1 MKAAT
6 IRPLVVLFF
15 LAQPLHLPGQ
25 ASMPE
30 PNWDRAQALQAID
43 KTDTQARLKP
53 LFQLARTGSSAELL
67 DALSAIELD
76 FAMAAPAKDYLVFSF
91 TLGLSDLD
99 ADAVDSEVLEFLSH
113 YKTRT
118 LVEHDD
124 HPGMALPLFNVR
136 AAAAGVQNR
145 WGRQKAAA
153 RAEALLLGPADE
165 WVLFYLAADPTGRRG
180 FDDALGFATPDQL
193 RVLGQAALSQLDE
206 HPELTQVTARTAMET
221 GNTELL
227 QQAITKGGGPDLSRI
242 LEAAS
247 RKLSIDDRIELLS
260 HSMEQGSD
268 TKAALAIAHLAP
280 SLLDEPLVREMLFST
295 LADRKLGAASAL
307 VLGASTDP
315 EIETRLSKIASAKSG
330 LEGQRAAL
338 AIGARRA
345 EKEAGL

>member
-1 MKAAT
+1 MKAAI
-6 IRPLVVLFF
+6 IRPLVVLIF
-15 LAQPLHLPGQ
+15 LAQPLQLPGQ

-67 DALSAIELD
+67 DALSVIELD
-76 FAMAAPAKDYLVFSF
+76 FAMAAPAKDYLLFSF

-99 ADAVDSEVLEFLSH
+99 ADAVDSEVLGFLSQ
-113 YKTRT
+113 YKART

-124 HPGMALPLFNVR
+124 HPGMAVPLFNVR

-145 WGRQKAAA
+145 WGRQKATA
-153 RAEALLLGPADE
+153 RAEELLRGPADE
-165 WVLFYLAADPTGRRG
+165 WVLYYLAADPTGRRG
-180 FDDALGFATPDQL
+180 FNDALGFATPDQL
-193 RVLGQAALSQLDE
+193 RALGQAALSQLDE
-206 HPELTQVTARTAMET
+206 HPELTQVTAWAATET
-221 GNTELL
+221 GNTDLL
-227 QQAITKGGGPDLSRI
+227 QQAIAKGGGPELSRI

-247 RKLSIDDRIELLS
+247 RKLSIEDRIDLLG
-260 HSMEQGSD
+260 HSMEQSSD
-268 TKAALAIAHLAP
+268 SNAALAIAHLAP
-280 SLLDEPLVREMLFST
+280 SLLAEPVVREMLFST

-307 VLGASTDP
+307 VLGASADP
-315 EIETRLSKIASAKSG
+315 EIETRLSEIASAKSG

-345 EKEAGL
+345 EKEAEL